1 MVMPQKVVSYR
12 TSDGMMFEDWK
23 EALHYEAFLAES
35 VSQAKFTIYYFDG
48 HERKVFTS
56 LRDTEEYNIFEY
68 GNVINIENEAAL
80 ELLADYFEEYGYNPP
95 PTIGWNI
102 FNEEWQSLEE
112 FKASV
117 EENYTEFYPIKVSV
131 SIGE

>member
-1 MVMPQKVVSYR
+1 MLMPKKVVSYCA
-12 TSDGMMFEDWK
+12 SDGTMFEDWD
-23 EALHYEAFLAES
+23 EAVHYEVFLAES
-35 VSQAKFTIYYFDG
+35 VSHAKFTIYYFDG
-48 HERKVFTS
+48 HGRKVFTS

-80 ELLADYFEEYGYNPP
+80 ELLTDYFEEYGYTPP
-95 PTIGWNI
+95 PHLGWNI

>member
-1 MVMPQKVVSYR
+1 MVKPQKVISYF
-12 TSDGMMFEDWK
+12 TSDGMIFDSWE
-23 EALHYEAFLAES
+23 EAFNYEVALTES
-35 VSQAKFTIYYFDG
+35 LVQAKFTIYYYDG

-56 LRDTEEYNIFEY
+56 LSETHEYNIFEY

-80 ELLADYFEEYGYNPP
+80 KLLTDYFEEYGYTP
-95 PTIGWNI
+95 PTAVGWNI
-102 FNEEWQSLEE
+102 FNEGWQSLEE
-112 FKASV
+112 FKASI

>member
-1 MVMPQKVVSYR
+1 MLKPQKVVSYR
-12 TSDGMMFEDWK
+12 TSDGTIFEDWD
-23 EALHYEAFLAES
+23 EAFSYEVALTES
-35 VSQAKFTIYYFDG
+35 KTQAKFTIYYYDG
-48 HERKVFTS
+48 YTRKVFTS
-56 LRDTEEYNIFEY
+56 LKETNNYNIFEY

-80 ELLADYFEEYGYNPP
+80 ELLTDYFEEHGYTSPSHL
-95 PTIGWNI
+95 GWNI

-112 FKASV
+112 FKASI

>member
-1 MVMPQKVVSYR
+1 MVMPEKVVSYR
-12 TSDGMMFEDWK
+12 ASDGTMFEDWD
-23 EALHYEAFLAES
+23 EALNYEFALMES
-35 VSQAKFTIYYFDG
+35 ETQAKFTIYYFNG
-48 HERKVFTS
+48 YERKVFTS

-80 ELLADYFEEYGYNPP
+80 ELLTDYFEECGYTPP
-95 PTIGWNI
+95 SHLGWNI
-102 FNEEWQSLEE
+102 FNEEWQNLEE
-112 FKASV
+112 FKASI

>member
-1 MVMPQKVVSYR
+1 MLMPQKIVSYR
-12 TSDGMMFEDWK
+12 ASDGMVFEDWD
-23 EALHYEAFLAES
+23 EAVSYEFALAES
-35 VSQAKFTIYYFDG
+35 KTQAKFTIYYFDG
-48 HERKVFTS
+48 YKREVFTS

-80 ELLADYFEEYGYNPP
+80 ELLTDYFEEHGYTPP

-102 FNEEWQSLEE
+102 FNEEWQSIEE

-117 EENYTEFYPIKVSV
+117 EENYTEFYPIKVTISM
-131 SIGE
+131 GE

>member
-1 MVMPQKVVSYR
+1 MLKPQKVVSYR
-12 TSDGMMFEDWK
+12 TSDGTIFEDWD
-23 EALHYEAFLAES
+23 EAFSYEVALTES
-35 VSQAKFTIYYFDG
+35 KTQAKFTIYYYDG
-48 HERKVFTS
+48 YTRKVFTS
-56 LRDTEEYNIFEY
+56 LKETNNYNIFEY

-80 ELLADYFEEYGYNPP
+80 ELLTDYFEEHGYTSPSHL
-95 PTIGWNI
+95 GWNI
-102 FNEEWQSLEE
+102 FNEEWQSFEE